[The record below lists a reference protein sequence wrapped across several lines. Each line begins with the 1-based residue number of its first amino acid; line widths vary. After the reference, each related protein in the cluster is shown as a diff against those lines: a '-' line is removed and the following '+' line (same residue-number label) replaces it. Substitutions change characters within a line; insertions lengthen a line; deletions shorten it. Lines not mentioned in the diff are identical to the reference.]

1 MLAIIRACDQLGGLA
16 VVDQFVQLRSSVLA
30 EFVLAI
36 MAGSTPTRR
45 FVGQK
50 RQCMYYWCASC
61 PFSADCSQPS
71 WKRAK
76 VNGKT
81 PEIARSALVHHLMM
95 SKLHGLTKESAKDVA
110 ADTDLER
117 DWMTDDE
124 PDSLRGTAKKDP
136 RQVSAVED
144 ARGGIAEAIVIV
156 EDATRAARAAAD
168 ALEAAHIALANA
180 AESMEQSPHR
190 CK

>member
-1 MLAIIRACDQLGGLA
+1 
-16 VVDQFVQLRSSVLA
+16 
-30 EFVLAI
+30 
-36 MAGSTPTRR
+36 
-45 FVGQK
+45 
-50 RQCMYYWCASC
+50 
-61 PFSADCSQPS
+61 
-71 WKRAK
+71 
-76 VNGKT
+76 
-81 PEIARSALVHHLMM
+81 M
-95 SKLHGLTKESAKDVA
+95 SRLHGLTKESAKDVA

-124 PDSLRGTAKKDP
+124 PDSLRGTAKEDP
-136 RQVSAVED
+136 RRVSAVEDARRVSAVED

-190 CK
+190 CT

>member
-1 MLAIIRACDQLGGLA
+1 
-16 VVDQFVQLRSSVLA
+16 
-30 EFVLAI
+30 
-36 MAGSTPTRR
+36 
-45 FVGQK
+45 
-50 RQCMYYWCASC
+50 
-61 PFSADCSQPS
+61 
-71 WKRAK
+71 
-76 VNGKT
+76 
-81 PEIARSALVHHLMM
+81 M